1 MRNMEGDYGNTD
13 NDPSKHYV
21 QFYKKAK
28 QDKKATL
35 EQGRPICKMVD
46 YIRIHTPGQKD
57 SIIDTPVNDAHKRMY
72 ARQFEAF
79 LNDKSQDEAS
89 GTLLSAWGGVPP
101 ERVEEYSFG
110 KIRTVEQLAGASD
123 AALQNMGPGSTK
135 ERQRARDYVE
145 LMKGNA
151 PLAQMRADLE
161 SRDAQIAAMERQ
173 LKEQA
178 EAIAELRGLRKGTT
192 KNKAE

>member
-1 MRNMEGDYGNTD
+1 MRGMESDYGNTD
-13 NDPSKHYV
+13 SDPSKHYV

-28 QDKKATL
+28 QDKAATL
-35 EQGRPICKMVD
+35 EQGRPIFKMVD

-57 SIIDTPVNDAHKRMY
+57 SIIDTPVNDAHRRTY

-79 LNDKSQDEAS
+79 LADKSQDEAS
-89 GTLLSAWGGVPP
+89 GTLLSAWGGVSP
-101 ERVEEYSFG
+101 ERVEEYAYG

-123 AALQNMGPGSTK
+123 SALQNMGPGSTK

-151 PLAQMRADLE
+151 PLAKMRADLE
-161 SRDAQIAAMERQ
+161 ARDEQITAMERQ

-178 EAIAELRGLRKGTT
+178 EAIAELRGLKT
-192 KNKAE
+192 KSKKAE